1 MIMEMELIEA
11 FLFDREK
18 RVKHQEE
25 LLKENKDKTLVTVRI
40 NYPGIEKSNYITDD
54 IVNIIYSE
62 ILTYYKKYIIYN
74 DKYKNREGAIC
85 HFLFNLDFI
94 TVKKLM
100 IDIEENHILGRCLD
114 IDVYTMKENK
124 LRGISR
130 SDLFKSPRRCFICDL
145 DAKICSRA
153 QTHSMEEIKTYFEET
168 YSKYK
173 QQEKKT
179 EKLAYDISQ
188 IALKAMI
195 SEVSTFPSFGLVS
208 PVTSGSHKDMDYYTF
223 LDSSMAIAPYLKEM
237 FYIGCNYHEE
247 KYIFDAIRDV
257 GKVCEIKMFEV
268 TKNVNTHKGMIFL
281 MGIVMASIG
290 KVIYD
295 KKKFDEITNVIKSMV
310 EDILNDFKDLEK
322 KEKLTHGEKLYL
334 DYGFTGIR
342 GQVKD
347 GLSVLFD
354 NIIDKYMDSK
364 LKGNDLYTQ
373 ILIELMSKVEDS
385 TIVYRHNIDTLRK
398 VQSDAKHI
406 LQLGGIYTLEGKK
419 ICDELEKEYIK
430 DNISPGGCADLLAV
444 CILLM
449 DIKKVF
455 KEYNLYIDK
464 TAIS

>member
-1 MIMEMELIEA
+1 
-11 FLFDREK
+11 
-18 RVKHQEE
+18 
-25 LLKENKDKTLVTVRI
+25 
-40 NYPGIEKSNYITDD
+40 
-54 IVNIIYSE
+54 
-62 ILTYYKKYIIYN
+62 
-74 DKYKNREGAIC
+74 
-85 HFLFNLDFI
+85 
-94 TVKKLM
+94 M

-237 FYIGCNYHEE
+237 FYIGYNYHEE

-257 GKVCEIKMFEV
+257 GKVCEIKMFEVTKNVNTHKGMIFLMGIVMASIGKVIYDKKKFDEITNVIKCEIKMFEV